1 MAKFEKKTNN
11 NKTFNKGPKPVKL
24 NLAFV
29 VTGVDQKGNDYD
41 AASAKSIMTDL
52 QNAGCF
58 EKLSVSVGIA
68 REKLNAG
75 KGVMTL
81 GRLQSYNVETEEI
94 EVLLIGKNVELAD
107 TVKDMVIIPRVRTAY
122 NSTEVTSILGFDV
135 VPAME
140 A

>member
-1 MAKFEKKTNN
+1 MAKFEKRNN
-11 NKTFNKGPKPVKL
+11 TTKTFNKGPKPVKL

>member
-1 MAKFEKKTNN
+1 
-11 NKTFNKGPKPVKL
+11 
-24 NLAFV
+24 
-29 VTGVDQKGNDYD
+29 
-41 AASAKSIMTDL
+41 
-52 QNAGCF
+52 
-58 EKLSVSVGIA
+58 
-68 REKLNAG
+68 
-75 KGVMTL
+75 MTL

>member
-1 MAKFEKKTNN
+1 MAKFEKKTN

-29 VTGVDQKGNDYD
+29 VTGMDQKGNEYD
-41 AASAKSIMTDL
+41 AASAKAIMSDL
-52 QNAGCF
+52 QSAGCF
-58 EKLSVSVGIA
+58 DKLSVSVGIA

-75 KGVMTL
+75 KGIMTL
-81 GRLQSYNVETEEI
+81 GRLQSSNVETEEI
-94 EVLLIGKNVELAD
+94 EVLIGKNVELAD

-122 NSTEVTSILGFDV
+122 NSTEVTSILGFDL